1 MKTGIF
7 YASTTGTTE
16 SVAKRIAA
24 AMEVDEKDVINVK
37 NVAPSAVGDYDLII
51 MGCSTWGPGDMQND
65 MHDFLDGVQSL
76 DLEGKK
82 VAFFGCGDERMKKS
96 FCNAVGYMYDMMKP
110 TKATPIGAY
119 PAEVYN
125 FEHTEAERDG
135 RIVGLLIDETN
146 HPDLTEPRIKQW
158 VAVVRE
164 EE

>member
-16 SVAKRIAA
+16 SVAKKIAKA
-24 AMEVDEKDVINVK
+24 LGVDEKDVINVK
-37 NVAPSAVGDYDLII
+37 DAAPSAVADYDVII
-51 MGCSTWGPGDMQND
+51 LGSSTWGAGDMQND
-65 MHDFLDGVQSL
+65 MHDFLDGVQAL

-82 VAFFGCGDERMKKS
+82 VAFFGCGDEKMAKT

-110 TKATPIGAY
+110 THAKFIGAY

-125 FEHTEAERDG
+125 FKHTEAEKDG
-135 RIVGLLIDETN
+135 KIVGLLIDDTN
-146 HPDLTEPRIKQW
+146 HADLTEPRVRQW
-158 VAVVRE
+158 AAVIRE